1 MKNAWFMILGRRLN
15 QLVRRMAIQWI
26 VPLAWVDKLRVER
39 TGLCCQPF
47 MHEWERE
54 RVRQINWKLGIGSL
68 ISLTPAE
75 RAEQDRIAYEILD
88 EILADTNEVL

>member
-15 QLVRRMAIQWI
+15 QWVRRMAVQWI
-26 VPLAWVDKLRVER
+26 VPFAWVDKLRVER
-39 TGLCCQPF
+39 TRLVCHAA

-54 RVRQINWKLGIGSL
+54 RVRQINWQLGIGSV
-68 ISLTPAE
+68 IKLTPAE